1 MSNYIRKMSGKQY
14 AERIAKNPTVI
25 IPTGACEIYGPQLP
39 MGSDLLAAQA
49 IAERVAERTGA
60 VIAPAIECGESS
72 ALEAFPCTF
81 ALPRKIL
88 EDYLE
93 WLVGKLIR
101 DGMKNFIFITGHA
114 GNVDTV
120 SYIVKKCICPADG
133 LKAVQ
138 IDWWRFTQANCEGI
152 FDFSGPMCH
161 GHASEC
167 GTSVFLHLYPE
178 LVDLKELSRV
188 EPKGGNEFKEFI
200 QYARFTD
207 RTENGSIGDST
218 TATAEK
224 GEELVKRCVDRIVKY
239 YEGMMC

>member
-39 MGSDLLAAQA
+39 MG
-49 IAERVAERTGA
+49 
-60 VIAPAIECGESS
+60 
-72 ALEAFPCTF
+72 
-81 ALPRKIL
+81 
-88 EDYLE
+88 
-93 WLVGKLIR
+93 
-101 DGMKNFIFITGHA
+101 
-114 GNVDTV
+114 
-120 SYIVKKCICPADG
+120 
-133 LKAVQ
+133 
-138 IDWWRFTQANCEGI
+138 
-152 FDFSGPMCH
+152 
-161 GHASEC
+161 
-167 GTSVFLHLYPE
+167 
-178 LVDLKELSRV
+178 
-188 EPKGGNEFKEFI
+188 PKGGNEFKEFI

>member
-1 MSNYIRKMSGKQY
+1 MTNYIRKLSGKQY
-14 AERIAKNPTVI
+14 YSRIKENPTVI

-49 IAERVAERTGA
+49 IGELVAEQTGA

-72 ALEAFPCTF
+72 ALESFSCTF

-93 WLVGKLIR
+93 WLVGKLIS

-120 SYIVKKCICPADG
+120 SYIIKKLICPHEE

-167 GTSVFLHLYPE
+167 GTSVFMHLYPE
-178 LVDLKELSRV
+178 LVDVNELSRV
-188 EPKGGNEFKEFI
+188 EPQGSGEFREFI

-207 RTENGSIGDST
+207 RTPNGSIGDST
-218 TATAEK
+218 TATADK
-224 GEELVKRCVDRIVKY
+224 GRELVTRCVSRIVEY
-239 YEGMMC
+239 YNRNMR

>member
-1 MSNYIRKMSGKQY
+1 MTNYIRKLSGKQY
-14 AERIAKNPTVI
+14 CGRIKTNPTVI

-60 VIAPAIECGESS
+60 VIAPTIECGESS
-72 ALEAFPCTF
+72 ALESFSCTF

-88 EDYLE
+88 EDYLQ
-93 WLVGKLIR
+93 WLVSKLIG

-120 SYIVKKCICPADG
+120 NYIVKKLICGHDD

-138 IDWWRFTQANCEGI
+138 IDWWRFTQANCDGI
-152 FDFSGPMCH
+152 FDFNGPMCH

-167 GTSVFLHLYPE
+167 GTSVFMHLYPD
-178 LVDLKELSRV
+178 LVDKNELSRV
-188 EPKGGNEFKEFI
+188 EPKAGNGFGEFI
-200 QYARFTD
+200 QYASFAD
-207 RTENGSIGDST
+207 RTPNGTIGDAT

-224 GEELVKRCVDRIVKY
+224 GSELVVRCVNRIVEY
-239 YEGMMC
+239 YETVMK